1 MSIFSILKD
10 LFFLYG
16 LFIIS
21 MVFLYLSKL
30 LFSGFIQIKATSV
43 GGRNYSK
50 YCESAPKEVEILQ
63 SLYKMSYIY
72 CISENWLHVD
82 LILFFPLHN
91 LFASLLLVRI
101 EVIYI
106 IIAIT
111 FRISRARCRKTQPSI
126 MQGSP
131 WEA

>member
-10 LFFLYG
+10 PFFLYG
-16 LFIIS
+16 LLLSLWCFCIL
-21 MVFLYLSKL
+21 VNCYLQVC
-30 LFSGFIQIKATSV
+30 IQIKATSV

-50 YCESAPKEVEILQ
+50 YCESAPKELEILQ

-111 FRISRARCRKTQPSI
+111 LRISRARCRKTQPSI
-126 MQGSP
+126 TQGSP